1 MKIRTQD
8 QFDIWL
14 FVKAT
19 NNRRITLTDEEIKEE
34 TGVPL
39 TRIECWLRNLQQDG
53 RIQIYE
59 EDSVRIIN
67 PFT

>member
-39 TRIECWLRNLQQDG
+39 TRIACWLRNLQQDG
-53 RIQIYE
+53 RIRIYE

-67 PFT
+67 PYT